1 MPIPRTFICILSII
15 LLYLHKRNKNINPKN
30 LKAMEKTKIKNLKRG
45 DYFTLTP
52 VKKPNISQVWV
63 RGEYIPQAKCYST
76 YKWENIN
83 HEVIRK
89 GDKEVY
95 TDFTF

>member
-1 MPIPRTFICILSII
+1 
-15 LLYLHKRNKNINPKN
+15 
-30 LKAMEKTKIKNLKRG
+30 MEKRKIKDLKRG

-52 VKKPNISQVWV
+52 VKEPNISQVWV

-83 HEVIRK
+83 HEVIRRETK
-89 GDKEVY
+89 K
-95 TDFTF
+95 FTLISPSNHQRYGTEKI

>member
-1 MPIPRTFICILSII
+1 
-15 LLYLHKRNKNINPKN
+15 
-30 LKAMEKTKIKNLKRG
+30 MEKRKIKDLKRG
-45 DYFTLTP
+45 DYFTLLLQLKSPTFLRYGLEE
-52 VKKPNISQVWV
+52 NTFL
-63 RGEYIPQAKCYST
+63 RLNAYST

-83 HEVIRK
+83 HEVIQR

>member
-52 VKKPNISQVWV
+52 VKEPNISQVWV

-76 YKWENIN
+76 YKWEDIN
-83 HEVIRK
+83 HEVIRR

>member
-1 MPIPRTFICILSII
+1 
-15 LLYLHKRNKNINPKN
+15 
-30 LKAMEKTKIKNLKRG
+30 MEKRKIKDLKRG

-52 VKKPNISQVWV
+52 VKEPNISQVWV

-83 HEVIRK
+83 HEVIRRR
-89 GDKEVY
+89 GQRSIRSSWY
-95 TDFTF
+95 TIPGRPLILICKYKLNCLYL

>member
-1 MPIPRTFICILSII
+1 
-15 LLYLHKRNKNINPKN
+15 
-30 LKAMEKTKIKNLKRG
+30 MEKRKIKDLKRG

-52 VKKPNISQVWV
+52 VKEPNISQVWV

-83 HEVIRK
+83 HEVIR
-89 GDKEVY
+89 
-95 TDFTF
+95 

>member
-1 MPIPRTFICILSII
+1 MK
-15 LLYLHKRNKNINPKN
+15 KR
-30 LKAMEKTKIKNLKRG
+30 KIKDLKRG

-52 VKKPNISQVWV
+52 VKEPN
-63 RGEYIPQAKCYST
+63 IPQAKCYST

-83 HEVIRK
+83 HEVIRR

-95 TDFTF
+95 TNFTF